1 MSSLTNPPSAEL
13 VATARATAK
22 LSQEEAAAVVHKTP
36 RAWRYWENGDRQM
49 DLTTWELFLIKT
61 DQHPKM
67 GLGWRTDNVKE
78 N

>member
-1 MSSLTNPPSAEL
+1 MSSLLQNPPTADL
-13 VATARATAK
+13 VQMARATAG
-22 LSQEEAAAVVHKTP
+22 LSQEDAAAMVHKTP

-67 GLGWRTDNVKE
+67 GLGWRADK
-78 N
+78 